1 MVLQSVGRDFNPNWI
16 TGAVLELGRTAISVF
31 VLTLTMIASG
41 ASAESGKQFAY
52 SGIAFDLP
60 SQPLGTALEAFAR
73 ISSREV
79 LYDGALAVGR
89 RSSVVDGTYT
99 PEVALQ
105 ILLAGTGLR
114 ADFKDADFFIVG
126 LAPAEKAARG
136 HRSAEQAR
144 YYGRLQASLRTAF
157 CGKSVLPDGNRIA
170 ARLWVG
176 QWGQVLQVKALG
188 STGGSE
194 LDARVEAV
202 LRGLRLGSP
211 PPADFAQPITIVV
224 MPGDA
229 TEGCDSGRQPSV
241 RAGP

>member
-1 MVLQSVGRDFNPNWI
+1 MVLQSVGRDFNLNWI

-31 VLTLTMIASG
+31 VLTLTMIGSG
-41 ASAESGKQFAY
+41 ASAESDKQLAY

-73 ISSREV
+73 VSNREV

-89 RSSVVDGTYT
+89 RSSLVDGTYT

-114 ADFKDADFFIVG
+114 ADFKDADFFVVG
-126 LAPAEKAARG
+126 LAPAERAARG
-136 HRSAEQAR
+136 HRSAVQAR
-144 YYGRLQASLRTAF
+144 YYGRLQASLKTAF
-157 CGKSVLPDGNRIA
+157 CGNSVLPDGNRIA

-188 STGGSE
+188 PTGGSE

-202 LRGLRLGSP
+202 LRGLRLGGP
-211 PPADFAQPITIVV
+211 PPADFAQPITIVI

-229 TEGCDSGRQPSV
+229 TEVCDSGRQPSV
-241 RAGP
+241 KAGP